1 MPISIFK
8 QTRVFAVTALAAVA
22 GLTGSPSAL
31 ADLSSHYT
39 PGFLR
44 HAERAMQRGA
54 PERAL
59 AIIAPRLEGSLKE
72 HDRAEAHGIVCQA
85 QLRLGSL
92 EEARQACIT
101 ALDLDG
107 TRSNWRFLN
116 NLGVAEMQLGNFSE
130 AEQAFS
136 LAATRSGYAST
147 PQKNLSLLRKLEK
160 AAPDRPSERVAGQL
174 P

>member
-1 MPISIFK
+1 MQTSIFK
-8 QTRVFAVTALAAVA
+8 QTRVLALAALAGVA
-22 GLTGSPSAL
+22 SLASQPVL
-31 ADLSSHYT
+31 ADLSSHYA

-59 AIIAPRLEGSLKE
+59 AIIAPRLEGSLKS
-72 HDRAEAHGIVCQA
+72 HDRAEAQGIVCRA
-85 QLRLGSL
+85 KLELGSL
-92 EEARQACIT
+92 EEARQACIS

-116 NLGVAEMQLGNFSE
+116 NLGVAEMQLGNFPE

-136 LAATRSGYAST
+136 LAAARSGYASV
-147 PQKNLSLLRKLEK
+147 PRKNLNLLRKLEK
-160 AAPDRPSERVAGQL
+160 AGAEGRSEQIAGQL
-174 P
+174 R